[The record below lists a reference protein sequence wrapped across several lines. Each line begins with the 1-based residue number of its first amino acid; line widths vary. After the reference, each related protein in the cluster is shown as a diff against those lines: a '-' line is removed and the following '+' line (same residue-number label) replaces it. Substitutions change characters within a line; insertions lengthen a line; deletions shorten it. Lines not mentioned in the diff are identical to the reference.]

1 MRVSALEKASLADI
15 KNDTFIGI
23 AGMPKPDDSIE
34 AFSIHIFLPAQ
45 RGVVPDRHGPWDA
58 RPNSTMTNAYV
69 TSMVKEKDGE
79 ILTVKY
85 KDGEKKVVVTPQTV
99 IAAAAPAKKEE
110 IKAGTPIIIFGWD
123 KQPDGSVLA
132 KTMYIC
138 RSVTPAMMF
147 KASLQ
152 RSSLLRGRRRICAT
166 AGCRT
171 RCRFEN
177 FDGHAGGQ
185 IGKTREVKVKLTA
198 DVTVFGITE
207 ATIADI
213 KPGAYIGGVHPQQPD
228 GEQGDSGD
236 GLAESQRG

>member
-1 MRVSALEKASLADI
+1 MHILNMTGRAIGTVAVALLFATATYAQQPGRIRGQIEKVDGATYVLKARDGTMLNVKLADDARVSALEKASLADI

-79 ILTVKY
+79 VLTVKY
-85 KDGEKKVVVTPQTV
+85 KDGEKKIVVTPQTV
-99 IAAAAPAKKEE
+99 IAAAAQAKKEE

-132 KTMYIC
+132 KSLYIG
-138 RSVTPAMMF
+138 RSVTPAM
-147 KASLQ
+147 
-152 RSSLLRGRRRICAT
+152 
-166 AGCRT
+166 
-171 RCRFEN
+171 
-177 FDGHAGGQ
+177 
-185 IGKTREVKVKLTA
+185 
-198 DVTVFGITE
+198 
-207 ATIADI
+207 
-213 KPGAYIGGVHPQQPD
+213 
-228 GEQGDSGD
+228 
-236 GLAESQRG
+236 